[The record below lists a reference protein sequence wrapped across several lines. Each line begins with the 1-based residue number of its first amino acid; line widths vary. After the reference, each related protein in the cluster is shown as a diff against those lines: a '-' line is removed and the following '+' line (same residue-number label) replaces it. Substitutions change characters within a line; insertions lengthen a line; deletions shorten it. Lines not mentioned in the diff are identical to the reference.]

1 MKQHREF
8 QIKNLNPC
16 RKYKVKVKVGERDL
30 PLFEVGPF
38 YEEEQTVAY
47 LENSEDNEEFLEQNR
62 EAARNVKISDIK
74 DTTATVKIA
83 PRNFC
88 ARSIGISLHRE
99 ENKEG
104 ECEQGMKMVH
114 RDSSSSSSV
123 STGLGGV
130 TFDNLQPCTSYEV
143 MLWTASKFSLS
154 TLFKFSKDNHFDH
167 R

>member
-62 EAARNVKISDIK
+62 EAARHVKISDIK
-74 DTTATVKIA
+74 DTTATVKVSQG
-83 PRNFC
+83 NFC
-88 ARSIGISLHRE
+88 ARSIGISVKRE

-104 ECEQGMKMVH
+104 ECEEGMKMVH
-114 RDSSSSSSV
+114 RDPSSSSSV
-123 STGLGGV
+123 STDLKGV

-143 MLWTASKFSLS
+143 ILWTPSKFSLS
-154 TLFKFSKDNHFDH
+154 ILFRF
-167 R
+167 

>member
-16 RKYKVKVKVGERDL
+16 RKYKVKVKVGETDL

-38 YEEEQTVAY
+38 YEEEQTFAY

-62 EAARNVKISDIK
+62 EAARHVKVTDIK
-74 DTTATVKIA
+74 DTTATVKVA

-88 ARSIGISLHRE
+88 ARSIGISMQRV

-104 ECEQGMKMVH
+104 KCEEEMKMVH
-114 RDSSSSSSV
+114 RDSASSSV
-123 STGLGGV
+123 STGLGEV
-130 TFDNLQPCTSYEV
+130 TFNNLLPCTNYEV
-143 MLWTASKFSLS
+143 IV
-154 TLFKFSKDNHFDH
+154 
-167 R
+167 

>member
-16 RKYKVKVKVGERDL
+16 RKYKVKVTVGERDL

-62 EAARNVKISDIK
+62 EAARHVKISDIK

-88 ARSIGISLHRE
+88 ARSIGVSLQRE

-104 ECEQGMKMVH
+104 ECEEGKMMMVH
-114 RDSSSSSSV
+114 RGPSSSSSSF

-143 MLWTASKFSLS
+143 MLWTASKFS
-154 TLFKFSKDNHFDH
+154 F
-167 R
+167 

>member
-16 RKYKVKVKVGERDL
+16 RKYKVKVKVGETDL

-38 YEEEQTVAY
+38 YEEEQAFAY

-62 EAARNVKISDIK
+62 EAARHVKISDIK

-104 ECEQGMKMVH
+104 ECEKAMMVH
-114 RDSSSSSSV
+114 RDSPPSV
-123 STGLGGV
+123 STDLRGV
-130 TFDNLQPCTSYEV
+130 TFDNLLPCTSYEV
-143 MLWTASKFSLS
+143 MI
-154 TLFKFSKDNHFDH
+154 
-167 R
+167 

>member
-16 RKYKVKVKVGERDL
+16 RKYKVKVTVGKTDL

-74 DTTATVKIA
+74 DTTATVEITPKS
-83 PRNFC
+83 FC
-88 ARSIGISLHRE
+88 ARSIGVSLQRVE
-99 ENKEG
+99 LENKEG
-104 ECEQGMKMVH
+104 ECEEGMKMVR
-114 RDSSSSSSV
+114 RDSSSSV
-123 STGLGGV
+123 LTGLGGV

-143 MLWTASKFSLS
+143 MLWTASKFS
-154 TLFKFSKDNHFDH
+154 F
-167 R
+167 

>member
-74 DTTATVKIA
+74 DTTATVKIT

-88 ARSIGISLHRE
+88 ARSIGISVLRE

-104 ECEQGMKMVH
+104 ECEEGMKMVH
-114 RDSSSSSSV
+114 RDLPSSSV

-143 MLWTASKFSLS
+143 ILS
-154 TLFKFSKDNHFDH
+154 QDMDSIPILFVDFV
-167 R
+167 